1 MDTRKSQ
8 HPPPPTSLD
17 ASEKFR
23 YAVQYAIL
31 APSSHNSQPWR
42 FMTEGEALLLCA
54 DRTRAL
60 SVVDPHDR
68 ELVISCGAAL
78 FNLRVALA
86 RIGCGTEI
94 TTLPYS
100 ADPDVLA
107 RVELPRGRA
116 ADPALA
122 NLFDAI
128 AARATDRR
136 AFAEKPVPDGVCK
149 AIAEAAAA
157 EGVTATLAIDLER
170 RRAVAELIAEADR
183 QQFADPRFRRELA
196 SWIHSSRD
204 VDGMSGYALGVPAL
218 LDYATPITGLVV
230 RTFDMGNG
238 VAASHLALVRGSPLF
253 VCLSTPTDDAF
264 AWLLTGQALERILL
278 SLVGNGYAASFLN
291 QPLEIAALRQAV
303 RDEMGGA
310 AHPQLL
316 LRVGESQAPV
326 LSRRRPVSEVLIE

>member
-1 MDTRKSQ
+1 MDTPAP
-8 HPPPPTSLD
+8 HTPPPRASLD

-42 FMTEGEALLLCA
+42 FMAEGEDLLICA

-86 RIGCGTEI
+86 HIGCATEI

-107 RVELPRGRA
+107 RVEIARGRIPDATLA
-116 ADPALA
+116 A
-122 NLFDAI
+122 LFDAI
-128 AARATDRR
+128 PSRATDRR
-136 AFAEKPVPDGVCK
+136 AFADKPVADEVCK
-149 AIAEAAAA
+149 AIVDAAAA

-170 RRAVAELIAEADR
+170 RRAVAELIADADR

-196 SWIHSSRD
+196 SWIHGSREA
-204 VDGMSGYALGVPAL
+204 DGMSAYALGVPAL
-218 LDYATPITGLVV
+218 LDFATPVTGLVV
-230 RTFDMGNG
+230 RTFDMGGG

-278 SLVGNGYAASFLN
+278 TLAASGYAASFLN
-291 QPLEIAALRQAV
+291 QPLEIESLRTAV
-303 RDEMGGA
+303 REEMGGA
-310 AHPQLL
+310 ARPQLL